1 MRRLARLALAAYP
14 RAYRE
19 RYGEEMGEGLIEDR
33 TVSTGDILDLAR
45 GTAIAHLRPS
55 SESPGPVSAAD
66 RLRLSA
72 AGILGCWVAFA
83 AAGFAFYK
91 TTDGVAFTTTADA
104 HSALSGAYLAIQILA
119 VIASAAVVIGAV
131 PLILASL
138 GERGPGRTAIR
149 RSLTWTAG
157 AILTFA
163 GATAALVVLAHDV
176 SSWSESAALAVL
188 AAWGF
193 GGLAC
198 GAVCV
203 VAAKRGL
210 FAANIP
216 LGALRFAVAL
226 GILATAAMWAIALA
240 TAVYVV
246 ALSGL
251 GISASGN
258 GPGGLISVE
267 LSIVLA
273 LAAMFG
279 VGALATVSSLR
290 GMKALRGS
298 AAA

>member
-14 RAYRE
+14 RAHRE
-19 RYGEEMGEGLIEDR
+19 RYGEEMAGLIEDR
-33 TVSTGDILDLAR
+33 SVSFGDVLDLAR
-45 GTAIAHLRPS
+45 GAAVAHLRPS
-55 SESPGPVSAAD
+55 SECPGPVRAAD

-104 HSALSGAYLAIQILA
+104 HSALSGAYLAIQIFA
-119 VIASAAVVIGAV
+119 VLASAAIVIGAV

-138 GERGPGRTAIR
+138 GERGAGRTAIR
-149 RSLTWTAG
+149 RSLVWTAG
-157 AILTFA
+157 AILNFA
-163 GATAALVVLAHDV
+163 GATATLVVLAHDLG
-176 SSWSESAALAVL
+176 SWSEGAALAVL
-188 AAWGF
+188 AAWSL

-203 VAAKRGL
+203 AAARRGL
-210 FAANIP
+210 FAANVPI
-216 LGALRFAVAL
+216 GALRFAVSL
-226 GILATAAMWAIALA
+226 GILATAAMWAVALA
-240 TAVYVV
+240 TAVYLV

-267 LSIVLA
+267 LSIALA
-273 LAAMFG
+273 LAGMLGA
-279 VGALATVSSLR
+279 GALATVSSLR

-298 AAA
+298 SAA